1 MTQQT
6 MNSTVTWCGTVRQF
20 LTDVEKAI
28 LFHEH
33 EAKCNWFYGKYDKV
47 EYHKYMI
54 EKIKQGSEQ

>member
-6 MNSTVTWCGTVRQF
+6 TNSTVIWCGTVKKC

-28 LFHEH
+28 LYHEH
-33 EAKCNWFYGKYDKV
+33 EAKCNWFYGKYDKM

-54 EKIKQGSEQ
+54 EQIKQGSNQ